1 MVTQNSTTP
10 DSSGDIDQLI
20 GDSDARPWWR
30 RPGPWSAGA
39 LIVAVIIGILL
50 WQGHRRAD
58 ALPGYMTSAV
68 TRGDLTVQVTANGIL
83 QPTNQVDI
91 GSELSG
97 TVARVLVDV
106 NDRVK
111 KGQVLVE
118 LDTAKLNDQVTQA
131 RAALTAAEATVRQAA
146 ATASEARDNLARL
159 EEVSRL
165 SGGQVPSQS
174 ELAAAQ
180 AALQRALADEASA
193 GAGVAEARAALSSAD
208 TNLSKA
214 AIRSPINGVV
224 LARSVDPGNA
234 VAASLQA
241 VILFTLAED
250 LAQMKLE
257 VNVDEA
263 DVGQV
268 SEGQRATFTVSAYP
282 NRDYPAAVT
291 RVDYGSTTQDNVVT
305 YVTVLAVDNADLS
318 LRPGMTAT
326 AQITATERQG
336 VLLVPNA
343 ALRFTPADGADTDSA
358 PQQDGGGLVSSL
370 MPRPPRTGVKSRT
383 VNDRVVV
390 GRQVWV
396 LRDGTAVA
404 VPVETGVSNG
414 FLTEVRSEQLQPGM
428 EVITGRRAAGAS

>member
-10 DSSGDIDQLI
+10 DFSGDIDQLI
-20 GDSDARPWWR
+20 GDGDARPWWR
-30 RPGPWSAGA
+30 RPGPWGA
-39 LIVAVIIGILL
+39 LVLIIAVIVGILL
-50 WQGHRRAD
+50 WQGYRGAD
-58 ALPGYMTSAV
+58 ALPRYVTATV

-111 KGQVLVE
+111 KGQILVE

-131 RAALTAAEATVRQAA
+131 RAALTSAEASVRQAA
-146 ATASEARDNLARL
+146 ATASEARDNLTRL

-174 ELAAAQ
+174 ELASAQ
-180 AALQRALADEASA
+180 AALQRALADEAGA
-193 GAGVAEARAALSSAD
+193 DAGVAEARAALSSAE

-241 VILFTLAED
+241 VTLFTLAED

-257 VNVDEA
+257 VHVDEA

-268 SEGQRATFTVSAYP
+268 KEGQRATFTVSAYP
-282 NRDYPAAVT
+282 NHDYPATVI
-291 RVDYGSTTQDNVVT
+291 RVDYGSTAQDNVVT
-305 YVTVLAVDNADLS
+305 YVTVLAVDNSDLS

-326 AQITATERQG
+326 AQITATERKG
-336 VLLVPNA
+336 VLLAPNA
-343 ALRFTPADGADTDSA
+343 ALRFTPVDDASGGAATAQS
-358 PQQDGGGLVSSL
+358 GGGLVSSL
-370 MPRPPRTGVKSRT
+370 MPRPPRSGTKRRT
-383 VNDRVVV
+383 FNDSA
-390 GRQVWV
+390 GSRQVWV
-396 LRDGTAVA
+396 LRDGKAVA
-404 VPVETGVSNG
+404 IPVAAGVSNG
-414 FLTEVRSEQLQPGM
+414 FVTEVSGEELQPGM
-428 EVITGRRAAGAS
+428 EVITEQRTAGTT